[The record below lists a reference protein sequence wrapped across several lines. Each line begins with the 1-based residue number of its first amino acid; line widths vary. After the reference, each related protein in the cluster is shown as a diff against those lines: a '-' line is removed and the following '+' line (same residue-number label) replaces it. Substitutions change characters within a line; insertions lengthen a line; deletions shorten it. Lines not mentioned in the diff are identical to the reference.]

1 MIDRITKNEERLDSI
16 LLSIKELGESLDSF
30 NNNRKNLK
38 LLNKYY
44 GSNDWFNDR
53 EDYDNNKIPK
63 IKAGVLSEDAIW
75 NMNEEINYL
84 IDEMKSIIEYFD
96 KEKKWGLVKN

>member
-16 LLSIKELGESLDSF
+16 LLSIKELGESLDNF

-44 GSNDWFNDR
+44 GSKDWLSDR

-63 IKAGVLSEDAIW
+63 VKAGVLSEDAIW

-84 IDEMKSIIEYFD
+84 IDEMKSIIKYFD
-96 KEKKWGLVKN
+96 KEK

>member
-16 LLSIKELGESLDSF
+16 LLSIKELGESLDNF
-30 NNNRKNLK
+30 NNNRKKLK

-44 GSNDWFNDR
+44 GSNDWFSDR

-63 IKAGVLSEDAIW
+63 VKAGVLSEDAIW

-84 IDEMKSIIEYFD
+84 IDEMKSIIKYFD
-96 KEKKWGLVKN
+96 KEKK

>member
-16 LLSIKELGESLDSF
+16 LLSIKELGESLDKF

-38 LLNKYY
+38 QLNKYY

-53 EDYDNNKIPK
+53 DDYDNNKISK

-75 NMNEEINYL
+75 NMNEEISYL
-84 IDEMKSIIEYFD
+84 IDEMKSIIKYFD
-96 KEKKWGLVKN
+96 KEKE

>member
-1 MIDRITKNEERLDSI
+1 MIDRITKNEKRLDSI
-16 LLSIKELGESLDSF
+16 LLSIKELGESLDKFES
-30 NNNRKNLK
+30 NKRTLK

-44 GSNDWFNDR
+44 GSDEWFNDR

-75 NMNEEINYL
+75 NMNEEIHYL
-84 IDEMKSIIEYFD
+84 LDEMKSIIKYFE
-96 KEKKWGLVKN
+96 KEK

>member
-96 KEKKWGLVKN
+96 KEKK

>member
-1 MIDRITKNEERLDSI
+1 MIDRITKNEKRLDSI
-16 LLSIKELGESLDSF
+16 LLSIKELGESLDKFES
-30 NNNRKNLK
+30 NKRTLK

-44 GSNDWFNDR
+44 GSDEWFNDR
-53 EDYDNNKIPK
+53 EDYDNNKIPR

-84 IDEMKSIIEYFD
+84 LDKMKSIIKYFE
-96 KEKKWGLVKN
+96 KEK

>member
-16 LLSIKELGESLDSF
+16 LLSIKELGESLDNF

-44 GSNDWFNDR
+44 GSKDWFSDR

-63 IKAGVLSEDAIW
+63 VKAGVLSEDAIW

-84 IDEMKSIIEYFD
+84 IDEMKSIIKYFD
-96 KEKKWGLVKN
+96 KEK